1 MNLTPQYYKL
11 NSRTQL
17 EKISDNEIA
26 IVKRIKSRIIRK
38 DAEKIV
44 AIAET
49 IKAVEPSYKVSLQCA
64 DNICS
69 KSLKLL
75 AENDVEVYLD

>member
-1 MNLTPQYYKL
+1 MNLTPQHYKL
-11 NSRTQL
+11 NSRTKL
-17 EKISDNEIA
+17 EELAPEHIA

-44 AIAET
+44 LMAKQIQV
-49 IKAVEPSYKVSLQCA
+49 VEPTFQVSLVCN

-69 KSLKLL
+69 KSIKLL
-75 AENDVEVYLD
+75 DDNGVEVKH

>member
-1 MNLTPQYYKL
+1 MKLTPQYYKL

-17 EKISDNEIA
+17 EELAPQQIA

-44 AIAET
+44 AMAKQIQE
-49 IKAVEPSYKVSLQCA
+49 VEPTYQVSLVCN

-75 AENDVEVYLD
+75 GENGIEVKY

>member
-17 EKISDNEIA
+17 EELAPQQIA

-44 AIAET
+44 AMAKQIQE
-49 IKAVEPSYKVSLQCA
+49 VEPTYHVSLVCN

-69 KSLKLL
+69 KSLMLL
-75 AENDVEVYLD
+75 DESGIEVKY